1 MRTLLAI
8 TALFVAGAASAAC
21 GGDASSIEQSTP
33 PSPQTPAAD
42 ESKALGIPGLSVY
55 SVGGDLQLERNGDLR
70 KLIVAPSLN
79 VSNLSPR
86 ISPDGQ
92 AVVYVRF
99 AVFSGSGEV
108 TVLSDV
114 RVADLDG
121 SSRVVITPKDE
132 GAFVWT
138 PRWSPDQGSLVYA
151 HQLNQPD
158 EAGRAFQ
165 VNAERVDLATGE
177 VEILVTNARDPAFS
191 PDGQLLVFVDD
202 PALEHKLSVLNLE
215 TGERTPLLG
224 LSDGLAVFR
233 LPQFSPNGE
242 WIAVAASGEGQL
254 VSSRPAPSMLSRSNG
269 VQDVWLIRPDG
280 SGLHRLTVVQEDQPD
295 FAWSQDGR
303 HILLRGT
310 FGTYLTEVSTRIT
323 RTILV
328 PGELHGTHD
337 WHGSLPAEPTET
349 P

>member
-1 MRTLLAI
+1 MRAFLAVA
-8 TALFVAGAASAAC
+8 ALFVAGAASAAC
-21 GGDASSIEQSTP
+21 GSDAPSIEQSAP
-33 PSPQTPAAD
+33 PSPNTAAAD

-55 SVGGDLQLERNGDLR
+55 SVGGDLQLELNGDLR

-79 VSNLSPR
+79 VSNLAPR

-99 AVFSGSGEV
+99 AVFSGSEEV
-108 TVLSDV
+108 TVLSDI

-121 SSRVVITPKDE
+121 SSRVVVTPKDE
-132 GAFVWT
+132 RAFVWT
-138 PRWSPDQGSLVYA
+138 PQWSPDQRSLVYA

-165 VNAERVDLATGE
+165 VNADRVDLATGE
-177 VEILVTNARDPAFS
+177 VEILVTNARDPALS
-191 PDGQLLVFVDD
+191 PDGRLLVFVDD
-202 PALEHKLSVLNLE
+202 PALAHKLSVLNLE
-215 TGERTPLLG
+215 TGERTPLLT

-233 LPQFSPNGE
+233 LPQFSPDGE
-242 WIAVAASGEGQL
+242 WIAVAASGEGRL
-254 VSSRPAPSMLSRSNG
+254 VSSQPTPAVRSRSNG
-269 VQDVWLIRPDG
+269 IQDVWLIRPDG
-280 SGLHRLTVVQEDQPD
+280 SGLHRLTDVQEDLPD

-337 WHGSLPAEPTET
+337 WRGSLPADPAEAP
-349 P
+349 